1 MRCAFYVEKLWLA
14 SPLLIVLTLLLAAAP
29 ARAQQATLSGT
40 VQSGGLSPVPVSG
53 ASVTLYAVGTNY
65 GSNPTSLG
73 SATTDSS
80 GNFTVQYTRPDPG
93 GFVVYLV
100 ALGGN
105 AGSGINTAIGLMGL
119 DLIPSLTPTSLQ
131 NGRDDFSSGDT
142 PAAQAPVTINELTT
156 VAAETALAQFSDS
169 TGDVIGTPSGNATG
183 FDNAVNQA
191 EADLVNTSTGLP
203 ASFWPTSC
211 TGGSPP
217 VNCDGLERLDTIANI
232 LAACVESNGPQ
243 SSACSTLL
251 SDTGSVGGTTLQAA
265 HSMATYPVMN
275 VGALFK
281 IQGASP
287 PFTPYLQAKP
297 DGWEIAL
304 NFAPANAR
312 LDETFFLA
320 IDAGGN
326 VWVAN
331 FKGNSV
337 TELNPSG
344 DLIGTFAPNTAG
356 FDGADDLAIDADGNV
371 WVTNQLGNSVTE
383 LNSHGQLVN
392 DFAPSGAKFN
402 HPFNLAIDAT
412 GNVWV
417 GNRDGNS
424 VTELNSSGDLVGH
437 FAPSAANFNLLE
449 GVAIDADS
457 NVWIGNTNDN
467 SLVELNSSGKLVKRF
482 TLSSANFQQPVD
494 VAIDAVGDVWAA
506 NNSGNSVSELFAGCS
521 ASTCTGHSF
530 APKGSDFNSPAE
542 VAIDAAG
549 NIWVTNNSSS
559 GSVTELDSGGGL
571 MGNFAPSGAGFDVPT
586 GIAIDAAGNV
596 WVANGLGNSVA
607 EIVGAA
613 RPVLT
618 PLVACLTQTP
628 AHAVCLAGGP
638 ASPSPTSTS
647 TASATP
653 TPTPSPGGT
662 PTATPTPTSTA
673 TPVDA
678 KLKISPA
685 SVKFKATAVNS
696 VSKPK
701 EVTIKNESSKSSGI
715 TVMIAGEMA
724 TPPFAVTG
732 QCATS
737 LAPGKSCK
745 VSVTFGPTDTSEQH
759 GQLTI
764 SDDEAGPPQT
774 VQLSGTGKTAK

>member
-1 MRCAFYVEKLWLA
+1 MRRANCGTRSPSRKLWL
-14 SPLLIVLTLLLAAAP
+14 SCPSLIVLTLLLAAAP

-53 ASVTLYAVGTNY
+53 ASVTLYAVGTYY
-65 GSNPTSLG
+65 GSNPTLLG

-80 GNFTVQYTRPDPG
+80 GNFTVQYTRPG
-93 GFVVYLV
+93 SGAFVVYLV

-105 AGSGINTAIGLMGL
+105 AGSGSNTAIGLMGL
-119 DLIPSLTPTSLQ
+119 DLIPSLTPSPL
-131 NGRDDFSSGDT
+131 RDDSSSGDT
-142 PAAQAPVTINELTT
+142 PAAQAPVAINELTT
-156 VAAETALAQFSDS
+156 VAAETALAQFTDS
-169 TGDVIGTPSGNATG
+169 TGAVIGTPSGNATG

-217 VNCDGLERLDTIANI
+217 VNCDGLERLDTIGNI
-232 LAACVESNGPQ
+232 LAACVESSGPS

-265 HSMATYPVMN
+265 HSMATNPVMN
-275 VGALFK
+275 VGALYK
-281 IQGASP
+281 IQAASP
-287 PFTPYLQAKP
+287 PFTPYLTTKP

-304 NFAPANAR
+304 NFAPGNAG
-312 LDETFFLA
+312 LNETFFLA
-320 IDAGGN
+320 IDGGGN
-326 VWVAN
+326 VWVPN

-337 TELNPSG
+337 TELNSSG
-344 DLIGTFAPNTAG
+344 GLTATFYPNGAG
-356 FDGADDLAIDADGNV
+356 FDGADGVAIDADGNV

-383 LNSHGQLVN
+383 LNSHGQLVG

-402 HPFNLAIDAT
+402 QPFNLAIDAT

-417 GNRDGNS
+417 GNRNGNS
-424 VTELNSSGDLVGH
+424 VTELNSNGDLVGR

-467 SLVELNSSGKLVKRF
+467 SVVELNSSGKLVKRF
-482 TLSSANFQQPVD
+482 TPTNANFQQPVD
-494 VAIDAVGDVWAA
+494 VAIDAVGDVWAT

-521 ASTCTGHSF
+521 ASKCTGHSF
-530 APKGSDFNSPAE
+530 APKGAKFDSPAE

-549 NIWVTNNSSS
+549 NIWVTNGS
-559 GSVTELDSGGGL
+559 GSVTELNSSGGLG
-571 MGNFAPSGAGFDVPT
+571 GNFAPSGAGFDDPT

-618 PLVACLTQTP
+618 PLVACLTQVP
-628 AHAVCLAGGP
+628 PQAVCLAGGP
-638 ASPSPTSTS
+638 ASPTATPTSTP
-647 TASATP
+647 TA
-653 TPTPSPGGT
+653 TPSPGGT
-662 PTATPTPTSTA
+662 PSATPTPTSTP

-685 SVKFKATAVNS
+685 SLKFKATAVNS
-696 VSKPK
+696 VSKRK
-701 EVTIKNESSKSSGI
+701 EVTIKNDSSKSSGI
-715 TVMIAGEMA
+715 TVTIAGETA
-724 TPPFAVTG
+724 SSPFAVAVP
-732 QCATS
+732 CATS

-745 VSVTFGPTDTSEQH
+745 VSVTFSPTDTSEQT

-764 SDDEAGPPQT
+764 SDDDAGAPQT